1 MDLGILALT
10 ANAVFFY
17 SLLFCVASRLKS

>member
-17 SLLFCVASRLKS
+17 FLLFCVASRLKA